1 MKTLKYLAPAL
12 FTLLLAMSSS
22 LFQPALAAEP
32 AAPININTA
41 SAEEIAAA
49 LNGIGL
55 AKAQAIVAWR
65 DQHGKFTDAS
75 QLTEIKGIGEST
87 LAKNSA
93 LIVLQ

>member
-12 FTLLLAMSSS
+12 FTLLLAMSTGI
-22 LFQPALAAEP
+22 FQSALAAEP
-32 AAPININTA
+32 AAQININTA